1 MAQQNIL
8 LKDWDNKPLREVL
21 DTLESGGRPKGGA
34 QKEGIPSIGGEHLNN
49 DGKFNFEKMKFIP
62 KDYFSSMSKGI
73 IEKKDVLIVKD
84 GATTGKTSFVNNDF
98 PYEKS
103 AVNEHVFIARANDKI
118 FSKYL
123 FYFLYS
129 LEGQEQLKKAI
140 TGSAQGGINLSIL
153 DKIYVKYPLSKETQR
168 LIVSAI
174 ETQFTRLEES
184 IQSLKS
190 IKKKIDIYRKAILK
204 KAFERKEGWE
214 EKTLKEACEEVFAGG
229 DLPKGNWSK
238 EKTDEYQIPIY
249 ANGIQDKG
257 LYGYTNIIRTNKKC
271 VTVSARGTIGHTEI
285 REEPFYPIVRL
296 IVAIPK
302 KELDYKY
309 LKYNLDLIGVKGNG
323 ISIPQLTVP
332 KIKLEKIAFPP
343 SLSEQ
348 QKRVKEIESKF
359 SIIDKIEVIVNNSLK
374 KSEQLKKSILKSA
387 FEGRLVKEEEL

>member
-214 EKTLKEACEEVFAGG
+214 EKT
-229 DLPKGNWSK
+229 
-238 EKTDEYQIPIY
+238 DEYQIPIY

-387 FEGRLVKEEEL
+387 FEGRLVKEEELNN